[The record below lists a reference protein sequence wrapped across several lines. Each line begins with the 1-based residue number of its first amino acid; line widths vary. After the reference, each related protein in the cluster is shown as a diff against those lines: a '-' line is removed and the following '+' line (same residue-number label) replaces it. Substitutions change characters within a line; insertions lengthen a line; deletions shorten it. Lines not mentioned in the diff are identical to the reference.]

1 MPAFCIILTVGA
13 EYLTSEERLFSSV
26 LFCDPRFLK
35 PLRQKLLPCGL
46 CCWRCVYVLEGKHLI
61 LRAWQ
66 PKAALLQAADLI
78 WYKMVTSENKYRVKD
93 SYGGE
98 KLD

>member
-1 MPAFCIILTVGA
+1 M
-13 EYLTSEERLFSSV
+13 
-26 LFCDPRFLK
+26 
-35 PLRQKLLPCGL
+35 
-46 CCWRCVYVLEGKHLI
+46 YVLEEKHLI

-66 PKAALLQAADLI
+66 PKAAPLQAADLI